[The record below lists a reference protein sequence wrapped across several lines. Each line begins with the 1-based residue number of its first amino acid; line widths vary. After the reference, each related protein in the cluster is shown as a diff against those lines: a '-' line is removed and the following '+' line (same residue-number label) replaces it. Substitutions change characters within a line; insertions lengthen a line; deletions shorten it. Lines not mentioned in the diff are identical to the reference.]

1 MEKDTSSGRT
11 NPTDAQAKAAFMGP
25 APGVNRCIAT
35 FGPTGLRIAF
45 LEEDP
50 DATPYFRTAVTLN
63 PQDAVAPY
71 KMLQVVL
78 QDFEVEFDRQ
88 MVAQNAPK

>member
-1 MEKDTSSGRT
+1 
-11 NPTDAQAKAAFMGP
+11 
-25 APGVNRCIAT
+25 
-35 FGPTGLRIAF
+35 

-63 PQDAVAPY
+63 PQDAVALY